1 MIEYSWLLLA
11 LPALGAII
19 NLILGGR
26 ISKNVVGWIATAAVG
41 ASFAVAVAV
50 VLALAGLPAEERSV
64 TVQLWNWISIE
75 NLSINAALLIDPLS
89 AVMMLVVTGVGT
101 LIHIYSISYMH
112 DDERVQRF
120 FVYLNFFVFA
130 MLILVLS
137 DSFAGMFV
145 GWEGVGLASYLL
157 IGFWF
162 DRRDDL
168 YGWYADAGKKAF
180 LVNRVGDF
188 GMLVAMMALWSAVGT
203 LTFGE
208 VFSAAEAGIPASVAT
223 IICLGL
229 LLGATGKSAQI
240 PLFVWLPD
248 AMAGPTP
255 VSALIHAATMVTA
268 GIYMIA
274 RTNALWHLAPSISEL
289 AAWIGA
295 LTAIMAA
302 TVAIVQTDLKKVL
315 AYSTVSQLG
324 FMMLA
329 VGVGAY
335 GAGIFHLVTH
345 AFFKAV
351 LFLGAGSVMH
361 ALHGETDMRKMGGLR
376 EKMPST
382 WITMLLGAMALA
394 GIPLMAGYFSKDAI
408 MLGTLGHS
416 IPLYVIGMVTALLT
430 AIYAFRMIFLTFH
443 GEPRDKKLFD
453 HAHESPS
460 LITIPLWILGILS
473 VVAGLLNLPFVLTLE
488 KWLEPV
494 VGHHTEP
501 SLGTEIFALLFSA
514 AIALLGL
521 YIAWSRYCKESAWAK
536 NLQARF
542 KPLMPALQNSWY
554 FDKFYEKI
562 EWEPLWSMAK
572 WFSGFGEKNIIDGA
586 VNGVSR
592 GVGWLGEGARRLQ
605 TGLVPVYALSIL
617 GGAVLVVLYFV
628 IQYFVA

>member
-1 MIEYSWLLLA
+1 MIDYAWLLLA
-11 LPALGAII
+11 LPALGALV
-19 NLILGGR
+19 NMFLGGR
-26 ISKNVVGWIATAAVG
+26 LSKNAIGWIATAAV
-41 ASFAVAVAV
+41 AAAFAVAIIIT
-50 VLALAGLPAEERSV
+50 LNLMGLPPEARSV
-64 TVQLWNWISIE
+64 TVQLWNWIHIGE
-75 NLSINAALLIDPLS
+75 LSINAALLIDPLS
-89 AVMMLVVTGVGT
+89 AIMMLVITGVGT

-180 LVNRVGDF
+180 IVNRVGDF
-188 GMLVAMMALWSAVGT
+188 GMLVAMMAIWSALGT
-203 LTFGE
+203 LTFSE
-208 VFSAAEAGIPASVAT
+208 VFAGAEAGLTASVAT

-229 LLGATGKSAQI
+229 LLGATGKSAQL

-274 RTNALWHLAPSISEL
+274 RTNVLWHLAPNVAEL

-376 EKMPST
+376 AKMSTT

-394 GIPLMAGYFSKDAI
+394 GIPLMSGYFSKDAI
-408 MLGTLGHS
+408 MLGVLGHS
-416 IPLYVIGMVTALLT
+416 IPLYAIGMITALLT
-430 AIYAFRMIFLTFH
+430 AIYAFRMIFMTFH

-453 HAHESPS
+453 HAHESPA
-460 LITIPLWILGILS
+460 LMTIPLWILGILS
-473 VVAGLLNLPFVLTLE
+473 VLSGVLNLPFVLTLE
-488 KWLEPV
+488 HWLEPV
-494 VGHHTEP
+494 VGHHTPP
-501 SLGTEIFALLFSA
+501 SLATEYFALGFSA
-514 AIALLGL
+514 VIALLGF
-521 YIAWSRYCKESAWAK
+521 YIAWSRYLKNAGWAK
-536 NLQARF
+536 SLQKSFGAIQ
-542 KPLMPALQNSWY
+542 PALNGAWY
-554 FDKFYEKI
+554 IDNIYHRLVRD
-562 EWEPLWSMAK
+562 PLWAIAGWLGAVGDRSV
-572 WFSGFGEKNIIDGA
+572 IDGT
-586 VNGVSR
+586 VNGLSR
-592 GVGWLGEGARRLQ
+592 GVERLGEGARRLQ
-605 TGLVPVYALSIL
+605 TGLVPVYAFSIL
-617 GGAVLVVLYFV
+617 VGVTALVLYF
-628 IQYFVA
+628 IIYYFVA